1 MFLIKLDA
9 TPSTNDYLRELSGR
23 ESLPDYTVVTA
34 EYQSAGRGQMGA
46 KWESGKGE
54 NLMFSVLVR
63 NAVAEAGAL
72 FRLNAAIALAVA
84 VVLEQQGVPDIS
96 IKWPNDI
103 LSGNRKL
110 AGILVENVFGAK
122 GITSIIGIGVNV
134 NQKQFEGLPN
144 ASSMCVAAETA
155 FDRDVVLTELVS
167 ELKKEVANLS
177 IDDNSVWES
186 YHQYLFRKD
195 RPSAFED
202 EKGRRFM
209 GMIRHVDAS
218 GRLVVELE
226 DATLKPFAIKELKL
240 LY

>member
-23 ESLPDYTVVTA
+23 ESLPDYTVVTT

-46 KWESGKGE
+46 KWESGRGQ

-63 NAVAEAGAL
+63 NAVTEAGAL

-84 VVLEQQGVPDIS
+84 VVLERLNVPDIT

-110 AGILVENVFGAK
+110 SGILIENAFGTQ
-122 GITSIIGIGVNV
+122 GITSVIGIGVNV
-134 NQKQFEGLPN
+134 NQKEFDGLPH
-144 ASSMCVAAETA
+144 ASSMCLAACTT
-155 FDRDVVLTELVS
+155 FDRDVVLHELVA
-167 ELKKEVANLS
+167 ELKTQVAKLS
-177 IDDNSVWES
+177 ANDSGVWDS
-186 YHQYLFRKD
+186 YHQRLFRKD
-195 RPSAFED
+195 RPSAFEC
-202 EKGRRFM
+202 ENGHRFM
-209 GMIRHVDAS
+209 GIIRHVDES
-218 GRLVVELE
+218 GRLVVQLE
-226 DATLKPFAIKELKL
+226 DETLKSFAIKELKL

>member
-34 EYQSAGRGQMGA
+34 DYQSAGRGQMGA
-46 KWESGKGE
+46 KWESGKGQ

-63 NAVAEAGAL
+63 NAVMEAEAL

-84 VVLEQQGVPDIS
+84 LVLERLGVPDTA

-110 AGILVENVFGAK
+110 AGILIENTFGSQ
-122 GITSIIGIGVNV
+122 GITSVIGIGVNV
-134 NQKQFEGLPN
+134 NQTQFDGLPY
-144 ASSMCVAAETA
+144 ASSMCLAAGIP
-155 FDRDVVLTELVS
+155 FDRDSVLNELVA
-167 ELKKEVANLS
+167 ELKTQVAKLS
-177 IDDNSVWES
+177 ADGDGVWAS
-186 YHQYLFRKD
+186 YHAHLFRKD

-202 EKGRRFM
+202 EKGQRFM
-209 GMIRHVDAS
+209 GIIRHVDAS
-218 GRLVVELE
+218 GKLVVELE
-226 DATLKPFAIKELKL
+226 DETRKSFAIKELKL